1 MSRQPPQ
8 MTRAKRLSHD
18 QAIALRKARVAE
30 GLTRAQLAVAIGVD
44 PSTVA
49 RWEDGV
55 SYPSPLALGVLRD
68 RYPGVGL

>member
-18 QAIALRKARVAE
+18 QALGLRKARVAA
-30 GLTRAQLAVAIGVD
+30 GLTRAQLAVSLGVD

-55 SYPSPLALGVLRD
+55 SYPSPLALSALRM
-68 RYPGVGL
+68 RFPGVGL